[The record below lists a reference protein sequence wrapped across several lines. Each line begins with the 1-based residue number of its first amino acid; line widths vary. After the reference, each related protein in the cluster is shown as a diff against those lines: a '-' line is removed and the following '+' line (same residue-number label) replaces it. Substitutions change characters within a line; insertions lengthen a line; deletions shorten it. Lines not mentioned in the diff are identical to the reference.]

1 MHPGFADSVL
11 WLSNLIL
18 IRIQD
23 LAVATIEYKPSV
35 FTISQV
41 RGYAVVAAGGGVGG
55 TEYRNHHLIT
65 KRGQVASLTIMSV
78 WECR

>member
-41 RGYAVVAAGGGVGG
+41 RGFRMG
-55 TEYRNHHLIT
+55 T
-65 KRGQVASLTIMSV
+65 QSLQLV
-78 WECR
+78 EG